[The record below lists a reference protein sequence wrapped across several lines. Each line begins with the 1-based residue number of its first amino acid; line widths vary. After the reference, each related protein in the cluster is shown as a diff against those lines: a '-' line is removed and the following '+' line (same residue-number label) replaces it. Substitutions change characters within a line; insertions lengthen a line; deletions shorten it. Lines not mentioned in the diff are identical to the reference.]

1 MRTPCTASLRSGA
14 AGAGRRARPS
24 TTPSPSRPGSQS
36 RLRGGGL
43 LPDHPA
49 LSSTAP
55 PRPLLAARRS
65 PLALVLLALLLAGCA
80 DAVAGLQPGV
90 AEGRGGVAL
99 LDAGDPEGAEG
110 AFVAG
115 LAQRNVPRDVQ
126 ARLWHS
132 LGIVRARRKAVAE
145 ADSAFTE
152 ALARADDPGTRARY
166 AYDAGTAALLGDDPA
181 RAVDH
186 LRRALVLDPSSGAA
200 RRNVEVALRRLA
212 EREPPRPSPFAEQV
226 KARADSLVAARQ
238 YAAALNVMEDGLR
251 QDSSVAV
258 YADFIGRLTGV
269 VDIET
274 GGPAAVDSAP

>member
-1 MRTPCTASLRSGA
+1 MASLRPGGRL
-14 AGAGRRARPS
+14 GAGRGRGLRNASLARS
-24 TTPSPSRPGSQS
+24 TTPGPSCPG
-36 RLRGGGL
+36 GEL
-43 LPDHPA
+43 LPYRLARPTHP
-49 LSSTAP
+49 
-55 PRPLLAARRS
+55 
-65 PLALVLLALLLAGCA
+65 ALVLLAVVLLAGCG

-99 LDAGDPEGAEG
+99 LDAGDPGGAEG

-115 LAQRNVPRDVQ
+115 LAQRDVPRDVQ
-126 ARLWHS
+126 AKLWHS

-145 ADSAFTE
+145 ADSAFAE

-181 RAVDH
+181 RALDP

-200 RRNVEVALRRLA
+200 RRNVEIALRRLA
-212 EREPPRPSPFAEQV
+212 DREPPRPSPFAERV

-238 YAAALNVMEDGLR
+238 YPAALDVMEDGLR

-258 YADFIGRLTGV
+258 YADFVGRLTGV